1 MRYPPGLARYN
12 DKIDLTRGISSIAEL
27 NPHQMVRA
35 EEKWEEQQHNS
46 GMKLFNLMTSKGV
59 VAVIVSLY
67 DAVI

>member
-1 MRYPPGLARYN
+1 M
-12 DKIDLTRGISSIAEL
+12 E
-27 NPHQMVRA
+27 RA